1 MSELNAVVERLLAQ
15 TGASRVTLRQDVPG
29 DHAFPV
35 THEALAPGVGSLME
49 ERTVDLRTQ
58 PVVAELVRGRQVVQN
73 DSRAAH
79 DDAAFQRMLRAY
91 GGLSAQIVTPVVRY
105 GRLVA
110 IVSVHELR
118 GSRSWTSEEIAAATL
133 AAEEV
138 GALL

>member
-1 MSELNAVVERLLAQ
+1 MSELEAVVERLLAQ

-29 DHAFPV
+29 DYAFPV

-133 AAEEV
+133 AADEV
-138 GALL
+138 SALL